1 MRIFV
6 TTLILSASSFAQT
19 LSYSPAQVLEKTVS
33 LTYYNTEYIFITNNS
48 DQSLDLS
55 FELIDENLPQQW
67 SATGCTNMIC
77 YTNIPDNGSLGVLQP
92 GHEAYLSINLSVNE
106 VIGDGELKFAV
117 FDLSNPQVRDT
128 VSFIYHVTE
137 DLSNQEPQPW
147 AKINFAQN
155 VITVFLLNESV
166 STFLYVF
173 DLQGNQVVNRTL
185 QEISAVT
192 LAAFPVGIYVV
203 VVRDESGKE
212 LVQKIV
218 KS

>member
-1 MRIFV
+1 
-6 TTLILSASSFAQT
+6 
-19 LSYSPAQVLEKTVS
+19 VS